1 MSYDAN
7 NGTHFNGT
15 SAPATYAPVASFAP
29 RARPFVKMAGGK
41 TKLLPELLRRI
52 PKTFAT
58 YYEPF
63 VGGGALFFE
72 LRATFGA
79 GKSRRYVI
87 GDTNADLIH
96 AYREIRDR
104 PDDLIRRLRGMKNNE
119 RFFKQVRAF
128 NLDTLDPTTPGLN
141 SARAARMIYLNKT
154 CFNGLHRVNRKGEF
168 NVPFGHYAKTK
179 ICDEPNL
186 RACQSALQGVSIS
199 NASFLVT
206 SEDAKEGDFVFADPP
221 YYPLNAGSFVAYGAC
236 VFGRADHT
244 RLRDHMLR
252 LKERGVQVMI
262 TNSDT
267 PEVRELYADGFT
279 IERVMVPRAINSNGA
294 KRGAVGEVI
303 IT

>member
-1 MSYDAN
+1 MSYDA
-7 NGTHFNGT
+7 TPHVNGT
-15 SAPATYAPVASFAP
+15 SAPATYVPVPAFAP

-41 TKLLPELLRRI
+41 TKLLPELLRRV

-79 GKSRRYVI
+79 SKSRRYVI

-119 RFFKQVRAF
+119 AFFKKVRAF
-128 NLDTLDPTTPGLN
+128 NLDTLEPTTPGIN

-179 ICDEPNL
+179 ICDESNL
-186 RACQSALQGVSIS
+186 RACQAALQGVSIS
-199 NASFLVT
+199 NASFTVT
-206 SEDAKEGDFVFADPP
+206 SEDAKEGDFVYFDPP
-221 YYPLNAGSFVAYGAC
+221 YLPISDTSDFTAYSTPFAWTHHVALYEHAK
-236 VFGRADHT
+236 
-244 RLRDHMLR
+244 R
-252 LKERGVQVMI
+252 LKERGVHVLI
-262 TNSDT
+262 SNSAS
-267 PEVRELYADGFT
+267 PRIVKLYGEDRAFKVET
-279 IERVMVPRAINSNGA
+279 IAAARSINAHGD
-294 KRGAVGEVI
+294 KRGKIQELL